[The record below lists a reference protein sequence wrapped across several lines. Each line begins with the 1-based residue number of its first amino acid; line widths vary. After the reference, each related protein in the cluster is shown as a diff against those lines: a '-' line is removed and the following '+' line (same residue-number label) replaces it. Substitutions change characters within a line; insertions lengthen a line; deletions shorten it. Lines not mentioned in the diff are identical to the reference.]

1 VKVSSRNSGYFEK
14 GLIAFSNPRYAGSW
28 NAGWIDAVTTA
39 RNQQCA
45 AFKFGLARHISNSQG
60 VTTGAQREATDERIV
75 SFHGN
80 RCRGVC
86 EKLKPMPTP
95 IASQDSPHQS
105 IGRNHRR
112 VVRQDERPCSPD
124 LHGARDEISICAT
137 TNQSS
142 GIELGIGSCKI
153 ADFTEGGKIR
163 LEEYL
168 SSTKC
173 LEVDPHLAVFDH
185 GTLKTASPE
194 TDVNGEVN
202 SALGDHGY
210 WFDENAQPR
219 E

>member
-1 VKVSSRNSGYFEK
+1 MKVSSRNSCYFEK
-14 GLIAFSNPRYAGSW
+14 GLVALTNPRNPGSRT
-28 NAGWIDAVTTA
+28 AGWIDAVATA
-39 RNQQCA
+39 RDQQCA
-45 AFKFGLARHISNSQG
+45 TFEFGLARNISNSQG
-60 VTTGAQREATDERIV
+60 VTTGAQREAMDERIL

-80 RCRGVC
+80 GCRGVG

-112 VVRQDERPCSPD
+112 VVRQDERPSSPD
-124 LHGARDEISICAT
+124 LHRARNEVSICAT
-137 TNQSS
+137 TDQGS

-173 LEVDPHLAVFDH
+173 LKVDPHLAVFDH
-185 GTLKTASPE
+185 GTLKTASSE

-210 WFDENAQPR
+210 WFGESAQPR